1 MDAIN
6 TINIIAKLYK
16 QELAEA
22 NHQKVLI
29 QAQCEIYKK
38 ELEELKQQ
46 IDILKNEKESNK

>member
-22 NHQKVLI
+22 NYEKILY
-29 QAQCEIYKK
+29 QAQCEIYK
-38 ELEELKQQ
+38 QQ
-46 IDILKNEKESNK
+46 IDTLKKRTRRIKKRKRK